1 MQRGSLLCI
10 FVTVLSFFIIS
21 GCNSGGGSGNITL
34 NGSITNFLQ
43 FGTFTVTVLEDNS
56 RLDRTTTD
64 AGGNFTL
71 RFRSFTGNVS
81 LRFETTGF
89 NAERGNIRVTN
100 DSTIVMEFTLQQNPT
115 QIIIDSWQVF
125 QDPFFV
131 RNETEFSLNESQID
145 FIMDG
150 NGNDCIISTGSSNVA
165 IRVKS
170 VDITDCREGV
180 RTQDSGSVVIEADE
194 GIILRS
200 NRDAVLTLNDSFVEI
215 GESSNPVNNS
225 VLIESINQF
234 GINAAGSSIV
244 VIDPQNNN
252 CTISGGRM
260 AVNIS
265 GMASVDTAG
274 CTLVDN

>member
-1 MQRGSLLCI
+1 MYRSSLLCI

-21 GCNSGGGSGNITL
+21 GCNTGGGSGNITL
-34 NGSITNFLQ
+34 NGTITNAGQ
-43 FGTFTVTVLEDNS
+43 FGTFTVTVFEDNS

-64 AGGNFTL
+64 AGGDFTL
-71 RFRSFTGNVS
+71 RFRSFTGNVT
-81 LRFETTGF
+81 LRFEASGF
-89 NAERGNIRVTN
+89 NAERGNIKVTD

-115 QIIIDSWQVF
+115 LIIIDSWQVF
-125 QDPFFV
+125 QDTFFV
-131 RNETEFSLNESQID
+131 RNESEFTLNETLID

-150 NGNDCIISTGSSNVA
+150 NGGDCIISTGGSSVA

-194 GIILRS
+194 GIVLRS
-200 NRDAVLTLNDSFVEI
+200 NRDAVITLNDSFVAI

-225 VLIESINQF
+225 VLIESANQF
-234 GINAAGSSIV
+234 GINAAGNSTVI
-244 VIDPQNNN
+244 IDPQNNN
-252 CTISGGRM
+252 CTISGGRR

-265 GMASVDTAG
+265 GTASVDTAG
-274 CTLVDN
+274 CTLVDG

>member
-21 GCNSGGGSGNITL
+21 GCNTGGGSGNITL

-64 AGGNFTL
+64 ASGDFTL
-71 RFRSFTGNVS
+71 RFRSFTGNVT
-81 LRFETTGF
+81 LRFETSGF

-100 DSTIVMEFTLQQNPT
+100 DSTIVMEFTLQQDPT
-115 QIIIDSWQVF
+115 LIIIDSWQVF
-125 QDPFFV
+125 QDPIFV
-131 RNETEFSLNESQID
+131 RTTSEFTLNESLID

-150 NGNDCIISTGSSNVA
+150 NGNDCIIATGSSNVA

-194 GIILRS
+194 GIILRA
-200 NRDAVLTLNDSFVEI
+200 NRDAVLTLNGSFIGI

-225 VLIESINQF
+225 VLIESLNQF
-234 GINAAGSSIV
+234 GINAAGTSTV

-274 CTLVDN
+274 CTLSDG